1 MNIEDMLTKKIYS
14 LTKTLDIFQRE
25 LNGLCSELNVLRREV
40 KVPTEE
46 EKKNMGK
53 LLINI
58 QSLELKIEDTKKE
71 LNKVTD
77 QIVFIMS
84 IDNKTELSQ
93 EEQIRLQQLSQINQ
107 VDNAVPSYKQDYT
120 NEAEEIRQNFESPLY
135 PDDETPS
142 MGSR

>member
-1 MNIEDMLTKKIYS
+1 MNIMNIEDMLTKKIYS

-25 LNGLCSELNVLRREV
+25 LNGLCSELKVLS
-40 KVPTEE
+40 KKINAPTEE
-46 EKKNMGK
+46 EKKNMSQ

-71 LNKVTD
+71 LNKTTD
-77 QIVFIMS
+77 QIVFVMS
-84 IDNKTELSQ
+84 IDNKSELSQ
-93 EEQIRLQQLSQINQ
+93 EERIRLQQVSQNE
-107 VDNAVPSYKQDYT
+107 VPSYKKDYT
-120 NEAEEIRQNFESPLY
+120 NEEEEIRKNFESPLY